1 MRIYL
6 DNCCFNRPYDDQNQF
21 KIKIEIEAKLII
33 QEKIKNK
40 ELDLIWS
47 FILDYENS
55 RNIDKLK
62 QHEIYQFE
70 KYSKE
75 YFFGYETTLGG
86 AEILIKMGFKK
97 MDALHLISAIQSKC
111 NYFITTDKR
120 ILNKDELISE
130 IKIINPVEFVILLG
144 ENK

>member
-21 KIKIEIEAKLII
+21 KIKIESEAKLII

-75 YFFGYETTLGG
+75 YFPGYETTLGG
-86 AEILIKMGFKK
+86 AEILMKMGFKK

-130 IKIINPVEFVILLG
+130 LKIINPVEFVILLG

>member
-75 YFFGYETTLGG
+75 YFLGYETTLGG

-130 IKIINPVEFVILLG
+130 LKIINPVEFVVLLG